1 MQYGEITALL
11 GADQSKLYHLK
22 LPIFLG
28 IEPKAFSATRNFQP
42 PTTDHHSSGPP
53 SATFSPHQTANNTI
67 RWRPSPSNPSKMQSN
82 ARILRWSDG
91 SMTLQLASN
100 PLEQYELAAK
110 PLAPPQRTPLKPTP
124 TSTRSARSSDKPAA
138 YDASLD
144 SHTYLASSYAN
155 VPFVRLTN
163 HVTAML
169 SVQSEV
175 KEDDDALLRLQES
188 MAAETKGKKTNG
200 GLNIIPMSEDPEL
213 AKRKAELA
221 EREKLKA
228 QRRRQIQEEKERDRA
243 NKVLGRSGLRTGMSG
258 GLTVGGLED
267 DDGMTTT
274 KARANKPTRK
284 PRRRNSEYSEDE
296 EDYRNRGRTKED
308 EYDEDDGFLVRSD
321 EEPEVIQDDSEDEIM
336 GDDLDDGIE
345 DKPKKKNPNKVKTG
359 KDGEDNPGGSRAKRR
374 HVVDDEDED

>member
-1 MQYGEITALL
+1 
-11 GADQSKLYHLK
+11 
-22 LPIFLG
+22 
-28 IEPKAFSATRNFQP
+28 
-42 PTTDHHSSGPP
+42 
-53 SATFSPHQTANNTI
+53 
-67 RWRPSPSNPSKMQSN
+67 
-82 ARILRWSDG
+82 
-91 SMTLQLASN
+91 MTLQLASN
-100 PLEQYELAAK
+100 PLEQYELSAK
-110 PLAPPQRTPLKPTP
+110 PLAPPQRNPLKPTP
-124 TSTRSARSSDKPAA
+124 TSMKPTRSSDKPAA

-163 HVTAML
+163 HVTASL
-169 SVQSEV
+169 SVQSKV
-175 KEDDDALLRLQES
+175 TEDDDALLRLQES
-188 MAAETKGKKTNG
+188 MAAEIKGKKTNG
-200 GLNIIPMSEDPEL
+200 GLNIISTSEDPEL

-243 NKVLGRSGLRTGMSG
+243 NKVLGRSGLRTGMSS

-274 KARANKPTRK
+274 KARANKPARK

-308 EYDEDDGFLVRSD
+308 EYDEDDGFVIGS
-321 EEPEVIQDDSEDEIM
+321 EEELEVVQDDSEDEEM
-336 GDDLDDGIE
+336 ADDLDDGVE
-345 DKPKKKNPNKVKTG
+345 DKPKKKKNPNKAKTG